1 MEKSGNS
8 VNKLQAQITSLQNE
22 LDAVKKLLENQQNE
36 TEKLNHDLTERKK
49 ELHCH
54 NRLSYLFSQPG
65 LSTAKV
71 IHEILELI
79 PPSWQFPDLTEAR
92 IRIGEDIYQTSN
104 FVTSNI
110 TLKQDVVV
118 EGEVLGEIT
127 VVYPKG
133 TFTDTDKAFL
143 PEETDLLKSIASRL
157 GSYLIRQENS
167 QKLADSLK
175 RYRSLIEFS
184 PDVTVVIDLQ
194 GKVQYYARNG
204 SEMFGFTD
212 EEDLTGKSMF
222 DFIAE
227 SDHTRSAKLVE
238 DLLMNREVGLTEIM
252 GLRAGGSTFPM
263 ESKGELI
270 LDKDGNPVEI
280 IFSLRDISERKKMEQ
295 SLVDSQRMLSTIMDN
310 IPGMVYRCLNDAN
323 WTMIFMSEG
332 CRELTGYPVD
342 RLVGD
347 SALPFNELIHP
358 DDRAHVAKT
367 IARGL
372 KRGNSFEVEYRILTA
387 DGGVKHVWEK
397 GKGVIETAQILY
409 LEGFIMDVSELKKLA
424 LQNVEKESLFRKMVE
439 SINDVFYEITGDGTI
454 VYVSPAALRIFGFK
468 PEELLGQPLF
478 SYVVKEDLP
487 LLLNAF
493 KTGLNKTY
501 NHLEY
506 RIYNKK
512 GEVRWVR
519 SSTTPVF
526 EGDKLVGGSGSMQD
540 ITERKLTELALS
552 ANEQRLAQITEQ
564 SQTVIWDVN
573 AEGLYT
579 YVSPV
584 ARQVW
589 GYKPEELVGKVHF
602 YDLHPEESREEF
614 IHLTRKVFESK
625 QSFKELPNP
634 LVRKNGEIITV
645 LTNGIPMLDENGN
658 LLGYRGADND
668 VTELKASQERLKQSE
683 LKYRSIFENIQD
695 VYFESELDGTILEI
709 SPSIYRLSAGLTTRE
724 DVIGKSAFDF
734 YQTGKRRDELIT
746 AIQKEGSVQSFEI
759 NLKNLNGDL
768 FPVSVTATFVANSSG
783 QPIKLVGSMHDIT
796 SQKHAEK
803 VLSESEA
810 WYRSM
815 FYDNKTVMYVLDPDN
830 GAFVDANEAAA
841 EYYGWPLKEL
851 LTKNISEINTISG
864 QELKDLLQQR
874 KKETSMKYEY
884 QHRLASGEI
893 RDVDVYTGPIH
904 LGDKILLQ
912 SIIFDTTDRKQAR
925 AELESVQEKILESEK
940 KYRDIFKN
948 LQDTYYEVNAEGI
961 IAEISPSVHLLSKGQ
976 YRREDLIGRKVEE
989 LYAVSEEREL
999 FFTELI
1005 AKGKVSDY
1013 EVLLRNKDN
1022 STVPVAITATFEKN
1036 EEGIPAKIVGNIH
1049 DISERK
1055 KAQQIIQE
1063 QNQRL
1068 NAVIEAI
1075 PDLIFVM
1082 DRQGTYLEYYASANE
1097 ELILANEQIVNSN
1110 LRDAFSGK
1118 EYEKHKQ
1125 KLDEC
1130 FQGGELVTYEYSVLM
1145 NGQENFYEARF
1156 KQISEN
1162 KALAIIQNITEK
1174 YIQNQEIRKLSMTIR
1189 QSPVVT
1195 VITDL
1200 DGNIEYVN
1208 PAFEEVTQYNYD
1220 DVIGKN
1226 PRILKSGNT
1235 DPEKYKEMWRAI
1247 THGMAWR
1254 GEWQN
1259 RKKNGELYWEEVY
1272 IAPFA
1277 DERGVLTK
1285 YLAVKL
1291 DITNRK
1297 KAEQQ
1302 ILELN
1307 RNLEKKVEE
1316 RTLELSKINRQLL
1329 YQIEEEQKIQKE
1341 LQRNQTLLETMS
1353 DASTLGFVVVNV
1365 LDGVIPYINKRSL
1378 EMGGVLE
1385 MEAMIRERDFTLHEI
1400 VSIVE
1405 KALARPEDFNEKI
1418 RFLFNPEYNED
1429 SSMELDFAGNRVI
1442 HMFST
1447 VLRTGNGEY
1456 YGRLFM
1462 LDDITEAKKEA
1473 DFQRELLD
1481 LSTQLTG
1488 IPFEKIVPSI
1498 QTALQK
1504 IGSIMHA
1511 DRAYI
1516 FEYDT
1521 SDKASISNTYEWVA
1535 EGISAE
1541 KQNLQNMH
1549 AGQYTHWF
1557 GELEAGKN
1565 VVIPNGT
1572 DLPEEWQEVR
1582 ELIDHQKIKSLIEI
1596 PLLSENTLIGCAGL
1610 DFVKD
1615 YREIQEDELK
1625 NLKLWSAMLAAL
1637 LNNLKLGE
1645 LLEQSRQNYST
1656 FFNTIDDFLLILD
1669 TSGNIVHVNE
1679 TVVNRLKYKPEEL
1692 IGNSVLMLRPAA
1704 RREEAQ
1710 KILQLISEG
1719 KASECSI
1726 PMEAKDGRQMM
1737 VETRVN
1743 KGKWNGLESFFVVSK
1758 DISQIKLSEEKFAR
1772 AFNSNTSL
1780 MAISEIETNKI
1791 LDVNETWL
1799 KVLGFEKEEVIG
1811 KSPGELKF
1819 MALRDVGQ
1827 EIERKVA
1834 NNETVRD
1841 IEVEIT
1847 NHYGEKRVGL
1857 FSAEHIFIANKPM
1870 VLTILVDITERKKM
1884 ENELQTA
1891 RLGAEKAN
1899 AAKSE
1904 FLSRMSHELRTP
1916 MNSILG
1922 FSQLLERSELNAKQ
1936 LKAAAHIRKSGRHL
1950 LNLINEVLDISRIEA
1965 GRMQLSLE
1973 AVSLVSLI
1981 EQSVELIRPQAIER
1995 NISIKISLNPKAPEF
2010 IKADVQRMK
2019 QVMLNLL
2026 SNAIKYNSEG
2036 GKILI
2041 ESEKIKDE
2049 GSERTRINIRDTGA
2063 GITQDDIS
2071 KLFTPF
2077 ERIGAERTPTEGTG
2091 LGLSVTKK
2099 LVEAM
2104 KGRIGVESKLG
2115 EVSTFWVEMKSSAG
2129 QEMDTVDAKEEVKV
2143 DAVRPHSGT
2152 IVYVEDN
2159 PSNIE
2164 LLENVICE
2172 FREGILLKTISDG
2185 SLAFEFIIQNKPD
2198 LIILDLNLPGLD
2210 GDYILESIR
2219 KDKRTKNIPVV
2230 ILTADAMPERL
2241 ETLMSK
2247 GADNY
2252 LTKPIDIEVFLHILD
2267 NFLTSKKPAK

>member
-1 MEKSGNS
+1 M
-8 VNKLQAQITSLQNE
+8 
-22 LDAVKKLLENQQNE
+22 
-36 TEKLNHDLTERKK
+36 
-49 ELHCH
+49 
-54 NRLSYLFSQPG
+54 
-65 LSTAKV
+65 
-71 IHEILELI
+71 
-79 PPSWQFPDLTEAR
+79 
-92 IRIGEDIYQTSN
+92 
-104 FVTSNI
+104 
-110 TLKQDVVV
+110 
-118 EGEVLGEIT
+118 
-127 VVYPKG
+127 
-133 TFTDTDKAFL
+133 
-143 PEETDLLKSIASRL
+143 
-157 GSYLIRQENS
+157 
-167 QKLADSLK
+167 
-175 RYRSLIEFS
+175 
-184 PDVTVVIDLQ
+184 
-194 GKVQYYARNG
+194 
-204 SEMFGFTD
+204 
-212 EEDLTGKSMF
+212 
-222 DFIAE
+222 
-227 SDHTRSAKLVE
+227 
-238 DLLMNREVGLTEIM
+238 
-252 GLRAGGSTFPM
+252 
-263 ESKGELI
+263 
-270 LDKDGNPVEI
+270 I
-280 IFSLRDISERKKMEQ
+280 IRDISERKQ
-295 SLVDSQRMLSTIMDN
+295 
-310 IPGMVYRCLNDAN
+310 
-323 WTMIFMSEG
+323 
-332 CRELTGYPVD
+332 
-342 RLVGD
+342 
-347 SALPFNELIHP
+347 NE
-358 DDRAHVAKT
+358 
-367 IARGL
+367 
-372 KRGNSFEVEYRILTA
+372 IL
-387 DGGVKHVWEK
+387 
-397 GKGVIETAQILY
+397 
-409 LEGFIMDVSELKKLA
+409 
-424 LQNVEKESLFRKMVE
+424 
-439 SINDVFYEITGDGTI
+439 
-454 VYVSPAALRIFGFK
+454 
-468 PEELLGQPLF
+468 
-478 SYVVKEDLP
+478 
-487 LLLNAF
+487 
-493 KTGLNKTY
+493 
-501 NHLEY
+501 
-506 RIYNKK
+506 
-512 GEVRWVR
+512 
-519 SSTTPVF
+519 
-526 EGDKLVGGSGSMQD
+526 
-540 ITERKLTELALS
+540 
-552 ANEQRLAQITEQ
+552 
-564 SQTVIWDVN
+564 
-573 AEGLYT
+573 
-579 YVSPV
+579 
-584 ARQVW
+584 
-589 GYKPEELVGKVHF
+589 
-602 YDLHPEESREEF
+602 
-614 IHLTRKVFESK
+614 
-625 QSFKELPNP
+625 
-634 LVRKNGEIITV
+634 
-645 LTNGIPMLDENGN
+645 
-658 LLGYRGADND
+658 
-668 VTELKASQERLKQSE
+668 LKQSE

-695 VYFESELDGTILEI
+695 VYFEGGMDGIFTEV
-709 SPSIYRLSAGLTTRE
+709 SPSISTLTHGQYCRE
-724 DVIGKSAFDF
+724 DLVGKHASFIYVTQDDREN
-734 YQTGKRRDELIT
+734 YRNKLLKEGVLKDYEIDLLNKNGELIPV
-746 AIQKEGSVQSFEI
+746 AVNASVIKDE
-759 NLKNLNGDL
+759 NGK
-768 FPVSVTATFVANSSG
+768 PYK
-783 QPIKLVGSMHDIT
+783 IVGSI
-796 SQKHAEK
+796 
-803 VLSESEA
+803 
-810 WYRSM
+810 R
-815 FYDNKTVMYVLDPDN
+815 
-830 GAFVDANEAAA
+830 
-841 EYYGWPLKEL
+841 
-851 LTKNISEINTISG
+851 NISERKENEKLLKQS
-864 QELKDLLQQR
+864 EL
-874 KKETSMKYEY
+874 
-884 QHRLASGEI
+884 
-893 RDVDVYTGPIH
+893 
-904 LGDKILLQ
+904 
-912 SIIFDTTDRKQAR
+912 
-925 AELESVQEKILESEK
+925 

-948 LQDTYYEVNAEGI
+948 LQDTYYEVTTEGI

-1145 NGQENFYEARF
+1145 NGHENFYEARL

-1174 YIQNQEIRKLSMTIR
+1174 YIQNQEIRKLLMTIR

-1200 DGNIEYVN
+1200 DGNIEYIN

-1220 DVIGKN
+1220 EVIGKN

-1235 DPEKYKEMWRAI
+1235 DPEKYKEMWRSI

-1353 DASTLGFVVVNV
+1353 DASTLGFIVVDV

-1447 VLRTGNGEY
+1447 VLRTENGEY

-1669 TSGNIVHVNE
+1669 TTGNIVHVNE

-1737 VETRVN
+1737 VETRVK

-1758 DISQIKLSEEKFAR
+1758 DISDIKLSEEKFSK
-1772 AFNSNTSL
+1772 AFHSSIAL
-1780 MAISEIETNKI
+1780 MAISETSSMKI
-1791 LDVNETWL
+1791 LEVNQTWL
-1799 KVLGFEKEEVIG
+1799 HVLGFEKEEVIG
-1811 KSPGELKF
+1811 KTPGDLNIIPDDEKVRRILGLIKENEVV
-1819 MALRDVGQ
+1819 RGQ
-1827 EIERKVA
+1827 ELTILTKTGE
-1834 NNETVRD
+1834 VR
-1841 IEVEIT
+1841 T
-1847 NHYGEKRVGL
+1847 GL
-1857 FSAEHIFIANKPM
+1857 FSTEIILIGNKEST
-1870 VLTILVDITERKKM
+1870 LSILVDITERKKM
-1884 ENELQTA
+1884 ENELQLA

-1922 FSQLLERSELNAKQ
+1922 FSQLLEKSELNAKQ
-1936 LKAAAHIRKSGRHL
+1936 LKAAGHIRKSGRHL

-1965 GRMQLSLE
+1965 GRMHLSLE
-1973 AVSLVSLI
+1973 PVSLASLI

-1995 NISIKISLNPKAPEF
+1995 NISIQISLNPKAPEF
-2010 IKADVQRMK
+2010 INADVQRMK

-2115 EVSTFWVEMKSSAG
+2115 EGSTFWVEMKSSAG

-2143 DAVRPHSGT
+2143 DAAIPHSGM